1 VLCSRVGAGC
11 LLSLRVL
18 LLHIFELVQTR
29 AQDVVRDPTEDRRKH
44 KKDGDA
50 AVDASQVTNNLL
62 RGIRLLRHGHQ
73 RRRGQTRQTGDDPF
87 SLRVL
92 LLHVF
97 ELVQTR
103 AQDVVRDPTEDRRKH
118 KEDGDS
124 AIDASQVTNDLLRGI
139 RAFRLHHQRRSQSTT
154 NRPSND
160 TLSLRV
166 LLLHVFEL
174 VQTRAQDV
182 VRDPTEDRRKHKEDG
197 DSAIDTRQVTNNFL
211 RLCGKRRLRETERG
225 RRGRNS
231 RRFDNL
237 RFRGL
242 RLIVKEKMREKSQF
256 LIRVWVKIRAI
267 SFPRILFFGS
277 AFCDGYR
284 PFSSR

>member
-1 VLCSRVGAGC
+1 MLCSRVGGGG

-103 AQDVVRDPTEDRRKH
+103 AQDVVRDP
-118 KEDGDS
+118 
-124 AIDASQVTNDLLRGI
+124 A
-139 RAFRLHHQRRSQSTT
+139 
-154 NRPSND
+154 
-160 TLSLRV
+160 
-166 LLLHVFEL
+166 
-174 VQTRAQDV
+174 
-182 VRDPTEDRRKHKEDG
+182 EDRRKHKEDG